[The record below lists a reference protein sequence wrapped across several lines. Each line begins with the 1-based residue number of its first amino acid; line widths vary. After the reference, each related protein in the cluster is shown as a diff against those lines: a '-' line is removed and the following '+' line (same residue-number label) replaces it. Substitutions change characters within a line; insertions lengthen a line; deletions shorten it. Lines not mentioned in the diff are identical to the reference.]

1 MIVYLKNF
9 RKGLATNSSST
20 HSVIYKNKE
29 EMFED
34 LNIFELNYYDRS
46 DNTIAASREAKIKYV
61 LANIWRDEP
70 LVRILS
76 ERFPEMKQYY
86 PLIKAQSKIGVDKDG
101 YWMDDVFGMTYR
113 EDLTVKN
120 NLEFNIDFITNII
133 NNDDIIIIGG
143 SDEQNFVYDTI
154 GKHLKEPDPNDYLI
168 KSDIIPNGNYWL
180 AYGRMHYDSNQFKYP
195 AFGRLRF
202 SVSGDDPI
210 PEYPELIDLRITNR
224 CDHDCPF
231 CFMNSNMYEQDAS
244 MENIRYI
251 LDELMGKTI
260 EFSIG
265 GGNILLYPNLDKLF
279 HLMKDHIINVTINVK
294 DCRTILASEHLTT
307 LFQTCVNGIGISIFD
322 VDDIETVRN
331 FTNIICK
338 DNAIYV
344 SMHIIPE
351 YLGVSK
357 TEAIMNE
364 LGYENVLLLGYKT
377 NGRGAFQK
385 YHTFTDDELKLIFEN
400 KEPDISCDTTFANR
414 YKEWLMKNYEY
425 ARTITWNEGE
435 YSMYIDAITGIA
447 YKSSYQLDK
456 GYTVVPDYCD
466 PKSNWLSLKDA
477 FSNIRKDGGFPV
489 WNGSHYWE

>member
-9 RKGLATNSSST
+9 RRGLATNSSST

-34 LNIFELNYYDRS
+34 LNIFELNYYDRC

-86 PLIKAQSKIGVDKDG
+86 PLIRAESKIGIGEDG
-101 YWMDDVFGMTYR
+101 YWMDDVFGMTHR
-113 EDLTVKN
+113 EDLTTDN
-120 NLEFNIDFITNII
+120 NLEFNIEFITNII
-133 NNDDIIIIGG
+133 NNEDIIIVGG
-143 SDEQNFVYDTI
+143 SDEQDFVYNTI
-154 GKHLKEPDPNDYLI
+154 GEHLKEPDPSDYLI
-168 KSDIIPNGNYWL
+168 QGGIIPNGNYWL
-180 AYGRMHYDSNQFKYP
+180 AYGKMRDNQVKYP

-202 SVSGDDPI
+202 SVSKDDPI

-224 CDHDCPF
+224 CDHGCSF

-244 MENIRYI
+244 MENIRYV
-251 LDELMGKTI
+251 LEELKGRKT

-279 HLMKDHIINVTINVK
+279 NLMKDHIINVTINVK
-294 DCRTILASEHLTT
+294 DCETILASESLTA
-307 LFQTCVNGIGISIFD
+307 LFRTCVNGIGISIFD
-322 VDDIETVRN
+322 TDDIETVRN
-331 FTNIICK
+331 FTNIIR
-338 DNAIYV
+338 NGIYV

-351 YLGVSK
+351 YLGFSK
-357 TEAIMNE
+357 TKAIINKLE
-364 LGYENVLLLGYKT
+364 FENILLLGYKT
-377 NGRGAFQK
+377 NGRGASQE
-385 YHTFTDDELKLIFEN
+385 YHTFTDDELESIFDSE
-400 KEPDISCDTTFANR
+400 KPHISCDTTFANR
-414 YKEWLMKNYEY
+414 YKEWLTNNYEC

-477 FSNIRKDGGFPV
+477 FSSIRKDGGFPV
-489 WNGSHYWE
+489 WNASHYWDQSI